1 MAYTKPLPTLDNW
14 NRGFWAAAREQRLA
28 VQACE
33 DCGHLFFP
41 PGACCPR
48 CLSQKLTWR
57 GLSGRGTVESW
68 TVFHQLYYKGFA
80 DELPYNVAVIRL
92 EEGVSLMSNVT
103 GVDNAKLHAGMA
115 VEVVFERATDEITIP
130 KFRPAAQQPAGA

>member
-14 NRGFWAAAREQRLA
+14 NRGFWAHAREQRLA
-28 VQACE
+28 VQGCD
-33 DCGHLFFP
+33 DCGQLFFP

-48 CLSQKLTWR
+48 CLSQKLSWR
-57 GLSGRGTVESW
+57 PVSGRGKVESW

-92 EEGVSLMSNVT
+92 DEGVCLMSNVT
-103 GVDNAKLHAGMA
+103 HIANDRLRTGLE
-115 VEVVFERATDEITIP
+115 VEVVFEPATDEITIP
-130 KFRPAAQQPAGA
+130 KFRPVAASEA